1 MDVVCDGLPDRL
13 CAKRTSHDEPHHGD
27 GLSAL
32 GRDDGVFGRKSGLS
46 LEAAVAAVCA
56 VGLCGQTAYARLTG
70 PEGTGAFRMYL
81 LDAVSRLTPE
91 ELERGAQYEVQS

>member
-1 MDVVCDGLPDRL
+1 MMSRITGTGCQ
-13 CAKRTSHDEPHHGD
+13 
-27 GLSAL
+27 LSAVMTAFL
-32 GRDDGVFGRKSGLS
+32 AANRDCP